1 MNHGSM
7 RSTAHVDVLARPAA
21 RWGAMLVAAALLMG
35 AFSIG
40 NAQAP
45 VPVQN
50 QGITVNGSG
59 TAYGSPDTAI
69 VDLGVSIYDADVS
82 AAMSQ
87 ADEIMVAIR
96 EALIAA
102 GVDEA
107 DIRTSGLSLWREQQ
121 YDQSGNPSTDRYQVW
136 HNYNV
141 TVRDVDSVGAVISA
155 AVAAGA
161 NNIGGVQFTIADPSE
176 LEREARETAMADALA
191 RAEHLAQITGVTL
204 GAPTA
209 ITEGYGGYLPQV
221 RQATMYDGMGSGIAT
236 GELAITVNVTVTYGV
251 E

>member
-1 MNHGSM
+1 M
-7 RSTAHVDVLARPAA
+7 RFVMRWAAVL
-21 RWGAMLVAAALLMG
+21 AAALTLSVFAM
-35 AFSIG
+35 SY
-40 NAQAP
+40 AQAP
-45 VPVQN
+45 QPQAE
-50 QGITVNGSG
+50 GITVNGSG

-69 VDLGVSIYDADVS
+69 LDLGVSIFNADVS
-82 AAMSQ
+82 AAMTE
-87 ADEIMVAIR
+87 ADELMVAIR

-102 GVDEA
+102 GVDES
-107 DIRTSGLSLWREQQ
+107 DIRTAGLSLWRE
-121 YDQSGNPSTDRYQVW
+121 DQRNNAGNPVGGRYQVW

-141 TVRDVDSVGAVISA
+141 TVRDVDSVGDVISA

-176 LEREARETAMADALA
+176 LEREARETAMADAQA

-209 ITEGYGGYLPQV
+209 ITEGYGGYMPTA

>member
-1 MNHGSM
+1 MNQRPSRSIEQVRILERPVM
-7 RSTAHVDVLARPAA
+7 R
-21 RWGAMLVAAALLMG
+21 WAAALAAAVALSVF
-35 AFSIG
+35 ALG

-45 VPVQN
+45 QA
-50 QGITVNGSG
+50 QTEGITVNGSG

-69 VDLGVSIYDADVS
+69 VDLGVSIFNADVS
-82 AAMSQ
+82 AAMTE
-87 ADEIMVAIR
+87 ADEMMVAIR

-102 GVDEA
+102 GVDES
-107 DIRTSGLSLWREQQ
+107 DIRTAGLSLWRE
-121 YDQSGNPSTDRYQVW
+121 DQRDNAGNPVGGRYQVW

-141 TVRDVDSVGAVISA
+141 TVRDVDSVGDVISA

-191 RAEHLAQITGVTL
+191 RAEHLAEITGATL
-204 GAPTA
+204 DAPTS
-209 ITEGYGGYLPQV
+209 ITEGYGGYMPQV
-221 RQATMYDGMGSGIAT
+221 RQASMYDGMGAGIAA

-251 E
+251 Q